1 MTQGQKLGDP
11 VIGEIA
17 KKHKKTPAQ
26 VVLRWVLQQG
36 VIAIP
41 KSENPGR
48 IKENADIYDFKLDE
62 DDSAKIAK
70 LDAGQKGN
78 VGDWDPFAHE

>member
-1 MTQGQKLGDP
+1 
-11 VIGEIA
+11 
-17 KKHKKTPAQ
+17 
-26 VVLRWVLQQG
+26 

-48 IKENADIYDFKLDE
+48 IKENADIYDFQLDE
-62 DDSAKIAK
+62 DDSAKITK

-78 VGDWDPFAHE
+78 VGD